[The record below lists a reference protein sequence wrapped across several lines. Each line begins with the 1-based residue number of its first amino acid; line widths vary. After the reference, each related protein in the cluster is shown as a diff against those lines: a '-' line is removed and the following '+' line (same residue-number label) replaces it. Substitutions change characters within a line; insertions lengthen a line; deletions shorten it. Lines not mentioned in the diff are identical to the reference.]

1 MPSPYIIAGFGY
13 YVPERVVTNAEMET
27 LVETSDEW
35 ITTRTGIKERRFAA
49 PGQATSDL
57 ALEAAKAALADAGIN
72 AGELTHIVLATLTP
86 DCYCPNA
93 AVIVS
98 EKLGVSEKV
107 CLDVN
112 AACSGFLYAL
122 EVTRGLLA
130 LHPDAVVLTVAVEV
144 LTSRTNFDDRTTC
157 VLFGDGAG
165 AVVMRNQK
173 NIAAKASIRDIALS
187 SNGALWNLLTVK
199 GGGSA
204 FPLRRGE
211 QAGDE
216 FFIQMAG
223 REVYK
228 HAVRYMET
236 ICRDL
241 LAKNNLTPDD
251 INLFIPHQ
259 ANLRIIEGL
268 GKRLE
273 ISMDKVFVN
282 VQKYGNTSA
291 ASIPIALTEAYQSGA
306 IRPGHRVLLT
316 SFGGGFTWGAVLL
329 EF

>member
-1 MPSPYIIAGFGY
+1 MPSAYIIAGFGY

-27 LVETSDEW
+27 LVDTSDDW
-35 ITTRTGIKERRFAA
+35 ITSRTGIKERHFVA
-49 PGQATSDL
+49 PGQASSDL
-57 ALEAAKAALADAGIN
+57 ALEAAKAALADAGVT
-72 AGELTHIVLATLTP
+72 ADELTHIVLATLTP

-93 AVIVS
+93 AVILS
-98 EKLGVSEKV
+98 DKLGVSEKV

-130 LHPDAVVLTVAVEV
+130 LHPDALVLTVAVEV
-144 LTSRTNFDDRTTC
+144 LTSRTNFADRTTC

-165 AVVMRNQK
+165 GVVMRNQK
-173 NIAAKASIRDIALS
+173 PIPAKASVRDIALS

-204 FPLRRGE
+204 YPMR
-211 QAGDE
+211 QGDKVE
-216 FFIQMAG
+216 DHFFIQMAG

-228 HAVRYMET
+228 HAVRYMEI
-236 ICRDL
+236 ICRRVL
-241 LAKNNLTPDD
+241 EQNNLTTDD
-251 INLFIPHQ
+251 IDLFIPHQ

-268 GKRLE
+268 GKRLD

-282 VQKYGNTSA
+282 VHKYGNTSA
-291 ASIPIALTEAYQSGA
+291 ASIPIALTEAYHSGA
-306 IRPGHRVLLT
+306 IKPGHRVLLT
-316 SFGGGFTWGAVLL
+316 SFGGGFTWGAVIL

>member
-27 LVETSDEW
+27 IVETSDEW
-35 ITTRTGIKERRFAA
+35 ITTRTGIKERHFVA
-49 PGQATSDL
+49 PGQASSDL
-57 ALEAAKAALADAGIN
+57 ALEAAKAALADAGLTAN
-72 AGELTHIVLATLTP
+72 DLTHIVLATLTP

-93 AVIVS
+93 AVILS
-98 EKLGVSEKV
+98 DKLGVSEKV

-144 LTSRTNFDDRTTC
+144 LTSRTNFEDRTTC

-173 NIAAKASIRDIALS
+173 HTTAKASVRDVALS

-204 FPLRRGE
+204 FPMRRGDSVE
-211 QAGDE
+211 DN

-228 HAVRYMET
+228 YAVRYMEA
-236 ICRDL
+236 ICKQVL
-241 LAKNNLTPDD
+241 KQNHLTTDD
-251 INLFIPHQ
+251 IDLFIPHQ

-282 VQKYGNTSA
+282 VQKYGNTSG

-306 IRPGHRVLLT
+306 IKPGHRVLLT
-316 SFGGGFTWGAVLL
+316 SFGGGFTWGAVIL